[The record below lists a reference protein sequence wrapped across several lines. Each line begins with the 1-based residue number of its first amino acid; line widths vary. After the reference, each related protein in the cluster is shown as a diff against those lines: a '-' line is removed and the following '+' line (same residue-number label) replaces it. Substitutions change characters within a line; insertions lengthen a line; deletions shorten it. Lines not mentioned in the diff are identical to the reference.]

1 VTRVEE
7 RRRSLFFLPAA
18 AIVFLIAALTIVRIP
33 DGAWAVRT
41 WKGGGTPDLLGAGWA
56 LRLPGLQRLERF
68 PGGEIRAAGRS
79 DAASREGTHVGLPFE
94 VRMKPGSQGILELAR
109 AGRGDAAGELA
120 RRAAGRLTELA
131 AGAGTYDLAS
141 GQARPALESGVRDF
155 LRRDAPEAQVE
166 VVLGEPDLAPEV
178 RASFARESLFASRVD
193 TGLHVLLI
201 GLDGAD
207 WDVIDPMIA
216 RGELPHLASLRRS
229 GAWGRLRSNVPTLSP
244 LLWTTVAT
252 GKSPDRHGINDFLV
266 VDPKTGRRVPINA
279 TFRKVRAFWNILSEA
294 DLPVDVIAW
303 WASWPAEAVRG
314 HLISDRV
321 AYSTFDISD
330 RGAASRAVFPAEY
343 APAVE
348 RLRVRDAD
356 VTWEQVSRFLH
367 VSRAELEAARASAEK
382 RPGAAPPS
390 EAQTSIQVFTRV
402 LAATETYRRVAL
414 DLLRNGGRDRRLLAV
429 YFQGIDEVN
438 HRFAHCAPPRA
449 ALCPDAD
456 YPRFK
461 DAVAEFY
468 RYQDG
473 IVGELLQAD
482 PDATTLL
489 LSDHGFASGEAR
501 PTDVTPFI
509 EGKPGLWHDI
519 VGVFAARGP
528 AIRPGEVPTVTL
540 YDIAP
545 TLLYLLGLPVA
556 QDMPG
561 KVLEQAID
569 PKFLAAHPAKQV
581 PSYEGLGNTDAR
593 ASRGT
598 GSAEGDSGD
607 QAADE
612 EMVAQLRSLG
622 YIGGSDDGS
631 TPAGA
636 GGPGAPGSG
645 PTGGGAGVPAP
656 SGPAAGAPAGTAGVP
671 TILYH
676 ANLAGVYLAKRQL
689 DRAEEEIDK
698 GLALDPH
705 APPILLAQ
713 SMLYEMRGQPEKSVE
728 ILRDLVP
735 ADPQSAPAR
744 LVTIANLYVRMQKPA
759 DGVAYFASVRDPGTP
774 GFEAARQTG
783 LGIVLAAAGRNGEA
797 ETALRQALKLDPVSV
812 LAMQELFVLLDGQ
825 GRAPEV
831 EASLRAGLKRPQ
843 PPAMF
848 HNLLG
853 LVLKRRGDNKGAEM
867 EFRQALEASPELVGA
882 LANLGGL
889 YLQENRVPEAVS
901 VLEGA
906 LEKDPRNVEA
916 RTNLIVALGMEK
928 NLEAARG
935 RFDDG
940 EKQGLKAPQFY
951 NAWAYALHLN
961 GRREE
966 ALEALRQSLR
976 LDPRQADA
984 RRLQQ
989 MIETADVAPTGR

>member
-1 VTRVEE
+1 MNRVEG
-7 RRRSLFFLPAA
+7 RRRFLFLFAA
-18 AIVFLIAALTIVRIP
+18 AAVAILFAATTIVRIP

-41 WKGGGTPDLLGAGWA
+41 WKGGGTPDLLEPGWA
-56 LRLPGLQRLERF
+56 LRFPGLQRLERF
-68 PGGEIRAAGRS
+68 PGGEVRAVGRS

-141 GQARPALESGVRDF
+141 GQARAALEAGVRDF
-155 LRRDAPEAQVE
+155 LRRDAPEVQVE
-166 VVLGEPDLAPEV
+166 VALGEPELAPEV
-178 RASFARESLFASRVD
+178 RASFARESLYASRVD

-216 RGELPHLASLRRS
+216 RGELPQLAALRRS

-266 VDPKTGRRVPINA
+266 VDPKTNKRVPINA
-279 TFRKVRAFWNILSEA
+279 TFRRVRAFWNILSEA

-303 WASWPAEAVRG
+303 WASWPAEPVRG

-330 RGAASRAVFPAEY
+330 RGAASRAVFPADY
-343 APAVE
+343 APTVE

-367 VSRAELEAARASAEK
+367 VSRFELEAARASAER
-382 RPGAAPPS
+382 RPGTAPPS

-414 DLLRNGGRDRRLLAV
+414 DLLRHGGKDRRLLAV

-449 ALCPDAD
+449 ALCPAAD

-561 KVLEQAID
+561 KVLQQAID

-581 PSYEGLGNTDAR
+581 PSYEGLGGTDLH
-593 ASRGT
+593 ASRPP
-598 GSAEGDSGD
+598 GSAERDTGD

-631 TPAGA
+631 APSDA
-636 GGPGAPGSG
+636 GAPGTAG
-645 PTGGGAGVPAP
+645 PGPPGAGAGVPAP
-656 SGPAAGAPAGTAGVP
+656 TGPAAGAPAGTAGVP

-689 DRAEEEIDK
+689 DRAEEEINK

-713 SMLYEMRGQPEKSVE
+713 SMLHEMRGQPEKAVE

-735 ADPQSAPAR
+735 ADPQAAPAR

-759 DGVAYFASVRDPGTP
+759 DGVAYFLSVRDPGTP

-783 LGIVLAAAGRNGEA
+783 LGIVQAAAGRNGEA

-812 LAMQELFVLLDGQ
+812 QAMQELFVLLDGQ
-825 GRAPEV
+825 GRAQDV
-831 EASLRAGLKRPQ
+831 EGPLRAGLKRPQ
-843 PPAMF
+843 APAMF

-853 LVLKRRGDNKGAEM
+853 LVLKRRGDTRGAEM
-867 EFRQALEASPELVGA
+867 ELRQALEASPDLVGA

-901 VLEGA
+901 VLESA

-928 NLEAARG
+928 NLDAARG
-935 RFDDG
+935 RFEDG

-976 LDPRQADA
+976 LDPRQDDA

-989 MIETADVAPTGR
+989 MIETADIAPTGR